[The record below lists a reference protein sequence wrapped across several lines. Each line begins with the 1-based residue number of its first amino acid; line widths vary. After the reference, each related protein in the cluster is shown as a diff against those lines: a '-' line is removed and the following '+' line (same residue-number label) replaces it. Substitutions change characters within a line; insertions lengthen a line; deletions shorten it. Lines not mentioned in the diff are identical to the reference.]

1 MVDKDVGVF
10 ETGFLAGGAVDYA
23 RRLIRSMMRIMIWT
37 VMWL

>member
-23 RRLIRSMMRIMIWT
+23 RRLRSMMRIMIWT